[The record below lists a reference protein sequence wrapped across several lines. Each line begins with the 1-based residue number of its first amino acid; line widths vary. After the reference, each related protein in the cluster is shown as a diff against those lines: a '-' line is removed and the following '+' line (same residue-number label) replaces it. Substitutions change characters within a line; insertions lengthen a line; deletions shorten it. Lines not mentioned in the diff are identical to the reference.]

1 MKKFFLSILIVF
13 SAAGAVFSAT
23 SFNGFGALHY
33 TIFSSKFSTPTP
45 FWVKVGDTNYY
56 FLKTRVDGN
65 YSYKDLVG
73 CDRQKKQLF
82 ESLYELDSDKDL
94 SKITSDELKKAGI
107 RLVSVKLNGK
117 LELNDLSKDVPIE
130 NVLYIDMT
138 NTATY
143 TDRFARPSG
152 TFAIYMKTDRSS
164 KQKLIGHSGYRHPRR
179 LKPMF

>member
-1 MKKFFLSILIVF
+1 MKKFLLSILIML
-13 SAAGAVFSAT
+13 SASGAVFS
-23 SFNGFGALHY
+23 SQSLNGFSTRHY
-33 TIFSSKFSTPTP
+33 TIFSSKFSVPTP

-56 FLKTRVDGN
+56 FLKTRTDGN

-73 CDRQKKQLF
+73 CDRKKKQLF

-94 SKITSDELKKAGI
+94 SKITSEELKKAGI
-107 RLVSVKLNGK
+107 RLVSVKINGK
-117 LELNDLSKDVPIE
+117 LEINDTSKDFPID
-130 NVLYIDMT
+130 NVHYIDMT

-143 TDRFARPSG
+143 SDRFARPSG

-164 KQKLIGHSGYRHPRR
+164 KQKIIGHSSYRHPRR